1 MWVFAFPS
9 PLSEETHMTL
19 ATQHYL
25 SNKWKSTDMILR
37 VDARF
42 IRWGRF
48 DEQSGSGRAPR
59 SQAPSLA
66 QLACL
71 LAPPPF
77 LPSLSPSL
85 PSFLSSSPLPP
96 SFLLSSSLL
105 LSSLPSSLSPSLPVC
120 AMGGTRYLEH
130 ARLAPYHRAIN
141 PTLDF

>member
-1 MWVFAFPS
+1 MWVFVFPS

-48 DEQSGSGRAPR
+48 DEQSDSGRAPR
-59 SQAPSLA
+59 SLA

-85 PSFLSSSPLPP
+85 PSFLSSFLPGNHNLF
-96 SFLLSSSLL
+96 SAGLFIFFLTSLAICYSS
-105 LSSLPSSLSPSLPVC
+105 
-120 AMGGTRYLEH
+120 
-130 ARLAPYHRAIN
+130 
-141 PTLDF
+141 